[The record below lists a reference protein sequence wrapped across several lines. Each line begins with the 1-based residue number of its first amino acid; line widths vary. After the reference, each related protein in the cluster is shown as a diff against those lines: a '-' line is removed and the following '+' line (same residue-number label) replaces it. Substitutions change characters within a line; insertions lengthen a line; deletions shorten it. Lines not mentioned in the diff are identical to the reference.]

1 MRILLLEPI
10 HEDGVKLL
18 KEVAE
23 VVYATGHSEEEIAA
37 QAAEVDAIITRNKGF
52 ISEKVFEGATRLKCV
67 ARHGVGVDNIDVKA
81 ATRRGIP
88 VCFAPGANTES
99 VAEHAILLM
108 LAVGKRTSYL
118 DREVRKGR
126 WWDLRTLQ
134 FLELKGMSL
143 GLMGLGRIG
152 SRVAELAL
160 AFGMEVYGYD
170 PYVSPEEM
178 KRRGVTPA
186 DRDEVLRSC
195 DIISLH
201 LPLLPESNRF
211 LGAREFE
218 MMKKGAILINTGRG
232 GLVDEEALYGALKS
246 GKLFGAGLD
255 VTDPEPPSPKN
266 PLYELDNVIFSPHT
280 AAHSTTSMRNMALFA
295 AEQVVKVLRG
305 ERPALIVN
313 PEVLEAK
320 S

>member
-1 MRILLLEPI
+1 MRGP
-10 HEDGVKLL
+10 
-18 KEVAE
+18 
-23 VVYATGHSEEEIAA
+23 
-37 QAAEVDAIITRNKGF
+37 
-52 ISEKVFEGATRLKCV
+52 
-67 ARHGVGVDNIDVKA
+67 HGVGVDNIDVKA

-201 LPLLPESNRF
+201 LPCSLR
-211 LGAREFE
+211 
-218 MMKKGAILINTGRG
+218 AIGSWGQGVRGDEERGYPHQYGTG

-255 VTDPEPPSPKN
+255 VTDPEPLPRRIPS
-266 PLYELDNVIFSPHT
+266 
-280 AAHSTTSMRNMALFA
+280 TSWTM
-295 AEQVVKVLRG
+295 
-305 ERPALIVN
+305 
-313 PEVLEAK
+313 
-320 S
+320 